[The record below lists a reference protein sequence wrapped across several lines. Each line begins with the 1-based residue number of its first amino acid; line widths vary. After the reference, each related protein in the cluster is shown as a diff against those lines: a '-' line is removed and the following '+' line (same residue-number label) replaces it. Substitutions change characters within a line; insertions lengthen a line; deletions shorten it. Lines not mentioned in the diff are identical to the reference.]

1 MMKSRAEMLTLTE
14 MRELKRQFG
23 MTNEDVAEMTGVA
36 LSTVQKVFGGTV
48 KAPRR
53 GTLEKLS
60 EGFEKLSEGFEKRA
74 SLEGGKSGM
83 VRETAFQYAVEQKHM
98 GRRPEAVEP
107 DRYGGRGKGQGEYTM
122 EDYYAWPEEERV
134 ELIDGRIYNMTAPY
148 VNHQAIIMGILRQL
162 FACQE
167 RNGEDCLILVSP
179 VDVQLDMDDRTMV
192 QPDIVILCDL
202 EKNIN
207 RCIYGAPDFVLEVLS
222 PSTRLKDRVLKLHKY
237 YAAGC
242 REYWTVDPETMEV
255 SVYDF
260 EHEELNVRYT
270 FDDQIPVRISGGG
283 CVIDFTQI
291 RDNLKRIAP
300 NTDKP

>member
-1 MMKSRAEMLTLTE
+1 
-14 MRELKRQFG
+14 
-23 MTNEDVAEMTGVA
+23 
-36 LSTVQKVFGGTV
+36 
-48 KAPRR
+48 
-53 GTLEKLS
+53 
-60 EGFEKLSEGFEKRA
+60 
-74 SLEGGKSGM
+74 M

-98 GRRPEAVEP
+98 SRRHEAVEP

-122 EDYYAWPEEERV
+122 EDYYAWPEEERI

-148 VNHQAIIMGILRQL
+148 VNHQAIITEIFGQMFNCRDIHG
-162 FACQE
+162 
-167 RNGEDCLILVSP
+167 NDCLILVSP

-255 SVYDF
+255 NVYDF

-270 FDDQIPVRISGGG
+270 FDDQVPVRISQGK
-283 CVIDFTQI
+283 CVIDFSQI